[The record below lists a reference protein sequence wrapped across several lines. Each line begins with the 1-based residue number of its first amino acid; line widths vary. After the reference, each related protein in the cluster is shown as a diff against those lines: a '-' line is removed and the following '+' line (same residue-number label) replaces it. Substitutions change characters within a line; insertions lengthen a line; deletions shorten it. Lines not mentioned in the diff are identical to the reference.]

1 MLDATMHRQLADIVG
16 AEHVLDRPDELLA
29 YSYDATPLF
38 QAKPDAVVRP
48 ASRDEVAAVMK
59 LCHEHR
65 IPVVTRG
72 SGTNLSASTTPV
84 GGGIVLNMTRMN
96 RIVEIDAENLTC
108 TVEPGVLTAA
118 VHRAVEAQGLF
129 YPPDPGSMHISTI
142 GGNIAQGAGG
152 LRGLKYGVTR
162 DYVMGLELVLPTGEV
177 LETGGKNVKDVAG
190 YDLTRLIVGSGGTLA
205 VVTQATLK
213 LVPLPEARRAA
224 LALFDDMTDAG
235 RAVSQIIASRIIPA
249 TLEFLDRGTLQ
260 AVEAFAGVGLPTD
273 AAAVLLME
281 QDGPPAVCDA
291 DIAAMADVCRQ
302 TGAREVRVAASPE
315 EAHRLME
322 ARRVAL
328 TALARRSP
336 TIVLE
341 DATVPRSR
349 IAEMVAA
356 IQGIAARY
364 ELDICTFGHAGDGN
378 LHPTCMTDERN
389 KEEIARVE
397 EAFAE
402 IFATALALG
411 GTITG
416 EHGVGLA
423 KAPYLEWKVGAAGMA
438 VMRGIKQAFDPHGI
452 LNPGKI
458 FGQPTRERV
467 VVRHGVVR

>member
-1 MLDATMHRQLADIVG
+1 MLDRRIREQLASIVG
-16 AEHVLDRPDELLA
+16 PEHVLDAPDELLA

-38 QAKPDAVVRP
+38 QAMPDAVVRP
-48 ASRDEVAAVMK
+48 ATRDEVAAVLK
-59 LCHEHR
+59 LCHTER
-65 IPVVTRG
+65 IPVITRG

-96 RIVEIDAENLTC
+96 RILEIDADNLTC
-108 TVEPGVLTAA
+108 TVEPGVFTAA

-129 YPPDPGSMHISTI
+129 YPPDPGSMHVSTI

-162 DYVMGLELVLPTGEV
+162 DYVLGLELVLPTGDV
-177 LETGGKNVKDVAG
+177 VETGGKNVKDVAG

-205 VVTQATLK
+205 VVTKAILK
-213 LVPLPEARRAA
+213 LVPLPPARRAA
-224 LALFDDMTDAG
+224 MALFDDMTDAG
-235 RAVSQIIASRIIPA
+235 RAVSQIIANRIIPA
-249 TLEFLDRGTLQ
+249 TLEFLDQGTLQ
-260 AVEAFAGVGLPTD
+260 AVEAFAHVGLPTD

-281 QDGPPAVCDA
+281 QDGPAAVCDA

-302 TGAREVRVAASPE
+302 TGARDVRVASSPE

-341 DATVPRSR
+341 DATVPRAR
-349 IAEMVAA
+349 IADMVAA
-356 IQGIAARY
+356 IQDIAARY

-389 KEEIARVE
+389 KDEIARVE

-402 IFATALALG
+402 IFATALGLG

-423 KAPYLEWKVGAAGMA
+423 KAPYLEWKVGPSAMT
-438 VMRGIKQAFDPHGI
+438 VMQGIKQAFDPHGI

-458 FGQPTRERV
+458 LGQPARERV
-467 VVRHGVVR
+467 VVRHGA

>member
-1 MLDATMHRQLADIVG
+1 MLDATMRRQLADIVG

-177 LETGGKNVKDVAG
+177 LETGGKRQGRRRV
-190 YDLTRLIVGSGGTLA
+190 RL
-205 VVTQATLK
+205 
-213 LVPLPEARRAA
+213 
-224 LALFDDMTDAG
+224 
-235 RAVSQIIASRIIPA
+235 
-249 TLEFLDRGTLQ
+249 
-260 AVEAFAGVGLPTD
+260 D
-273 AAAVLLME
+273 AA
-281 QDGPPAVCDA
+281 
-291 DIAAMADVCRQ
+291 
-302 TGAREVRVAASPE
+302 
-315 EAHRLME
+315 H
-322 ARRVAL
+322 RRVGRDAW
-328 TALARRSP
+328 RS
-336 TIVLE
+336 
-341 DATVPRSR
+341 
-349 IAEMVAA
+349 
-356 IQGIAARY
+356 
-364 ELDICTFGHAGDGN
+364 
-378 LHPTCMTDERN
+378 
-389 KEEIARVE
+389 
-397 EAFAE
+397 
-402 IFATALALG
+402 
-411 GTITG
+411 
-416 EHGVGLA
+416 
-423 KAPYLEWKVGAAGMA
+423 
-438 VMRGIKQAFDPHGI
+438 
-452 LNPGKI
+452 
-458 FGQPTRERV
+458 
-467 VVRHGVVR
+467 